1 MRGSRV
7 FGITGGRALAAASAL
22 VLGVAAGSG
31 AAQSGWKPEKQVHYL
46 ISVAPGG
53 SVDLFARGVKNALE
67 TRNLV
72 GGQTVLAENRP
83 GAAGLITFQA
93 MQRAQGDAHWLSTFH
108 TGGIAGSV
116 SGALKADVRELT
128 PVAMLVEE
136 TTFVVVNAASDLRN
150 AQDVVERLRRDP
162 TSLRIAVAPAIGQN
176 THIAIAK
183 PLKVAGVDVR
193 KLTVAPFR
201 SSGESMTALVGNHID
216 VVSATGPAILPHLQ
230 GGRVRVIAAVS
241 PRRALPPFDQVPTW
255 REQGVAADYVSYNGV
270 QVPRGVSAEQLRFWE
285 GALGQVAES
294 PEWKEL
300 VAKTG
305 NRAIFMGA
313 AESRRYVDEEY
324 AATRT
329 LLDELG
335 LADVAK

>member
-1 MRGSRV
+1 MTGSKFGRTAMRS
-7 FGITGGRALAAASAL
+7 LAAALAL
-22 VLGVAAGSG
+22 AGAAGLA
-31 AAQSGWKPEKQVHYL
+31 AAQAGWKPEKQVHYL

-53 SVDLFARGVKNALE
+53 SVDMFARGIKNVLE
-67 TRNLV
+67 ARNLV
-72 GGQTVLAENRP
+72 NGQTVLAENRP
-83 GAAGLITFQA
+83 GAAGLITVQG

-128 PVAMLVEE
+128 PVAMMVEE
-136 TTFVVVNAASDLRN
+136 TTFVVVNASSDIKS
-150 AQDVVERLRRDP
+150 AKDVVDRLKRDP
-162 TSLRIAVAPAIGQN
+162 GSLRIAVAPALGQN

-183 PLKVAGVDVR
+183 PLKAAGIDVR

-201 SSGESMTALVGNHID
+201 SSGDSMTALVGNHID

-241 PRRALPPFDQVPTW
+241 RERALPPFDQVPTW

-270 QVPRGVSAEQLRFWE
+270 QLPKGVTPEQVRFWE
-285 GALGQVAES
+285 NALKQVSEAQ
-294 PEWKEL
+294 EWKDL

-313 AESRRYVDEEY
+313 AESRRYVDDEY
-324 AATRT
+324 AATKA